1 MEFFLKRVSICGVH
15 DSSLLEYNYITHILI
30 LASIILQTQ
39 LPIHQYQMSHHIQTL
54 IYTQKKKKKLKIQRQ
69 QKQKWRSVNVKR
81 VETKL
86 KKEID
91 ESLWF
96 FFFLPVER
104 LHGFNDVDEVGIA
117 LDVFLYLV
125 L

>member
-1 MEFFLKRVSICGVH
+1 MKFFLKRVSICGVH

-54 IYTQKKKKKLKIQRQ
+54 IYTPKKKKKLKIQRQ

-96 FFFLPVER
+96 FFFTSGETSWVQ
-104 LHGFNDVDEVGIA
+104 
-117 LDVFLYLV
+117 
-125 L
+125 

>member
-54 IYTQKKKKKLKIQRQ
+54 IYTQKKKKKKTENSKTAKTEMEIG
-69 QKQKWRSVNVKR
+69 KR
-81 VETKL
+81 
-86 KKEID
+86 
-91 ESLWF
+91 
-96 FFFLPVER
+96 
-104 LHGFNDVDEVGIA
+104 
-117 LDVFLYLV
+117 
-125 L
+125 

>member
-54 IYTQKKKKKLKIQRQ
+54 VYTKNENSKTAKAEMEIGQR
-69 QKQKWRSVNVKR
+69 
-81 VETKL
+81 
-86 KKEID
+86 
-91 ESLWF
+91 
-96 FFFLPVER
+96 
-104 LHGFNDVDEVGIA
+104 
-117 LDVFLYLV
+117 
-125 L
+125 